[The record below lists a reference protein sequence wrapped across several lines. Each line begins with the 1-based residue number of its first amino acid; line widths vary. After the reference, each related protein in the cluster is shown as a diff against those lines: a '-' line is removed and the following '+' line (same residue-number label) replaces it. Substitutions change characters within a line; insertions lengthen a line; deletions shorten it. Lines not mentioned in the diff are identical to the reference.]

1 MISRF
6 VKAPVKL
13 GVSSIAIDTMP
24 LVSTPF
30 FVKTLNYSCKIIF
43 PLAEVDVIIQ
53 VPEANSQ
60 KVAPKVTTAKGRC
73 GTR

>member
-1 MISRF
+1 MIS
-6 VKAPVKL
+6 
-13 GVSSIAIDTMP
+13 GT
-24 LVSTPF
+24 
-30 FVKTLNYSCKIIF
+30 YSYKIIF